1 MTFVCLFIANI
12 YYELFDKLQK
22 RPPLIFQIITGSI
35 ITTHYG
41 KYGELLEGSEDQ
53 LILDNNEIA
62 RDIGD
67 TKKTEDTRDR

>member
-12 YYELFDKLQK
+12 YYGLFDELQK

-35 ITTHYG
+35 IATYYG
-41 KYGELLEGSEDQ
+41 KYGELLEGPEDQ
-53 LILDNNEIA
+53 LILDNDEKT

-67 TKKTEDTRDR
+67 IRKTEDIGDR